1 MLEIRHEDIFFDED
15 RSDMEAIDKK
25 IAQSNIDHLN
35 GLKAALDNNALNH
48 RELETNV
55 KILVEAAPTKILK
68 KVLKILIKDD
78 LQQQQLQMESL

>member
-1 MLEIRHEDIFFDED
+1 MLEISNQDIFFEED
-15 RSDMEAIDKK
+15 NSPEAIDKK

-55 KILVEAAPTKILK
+55 KILVEAAPTAILK
-68 KVLKILIKDD
+68 KVLKMLIKDD
-78 LQQQQLQMESL
+78 LQDQQRKMEDL